1 MIVET
6 VLYVREQADQDMR
19 CKRGGKRADEQNP
32 HVPAVGKC
40 LPAAYQV
47 AGYFRREQKGAR
59 EYRYFD
65 EIDDNCLHGG
75 ISMTAC

>member
-47 AGYFRREQKGAR
+47 AVIFAASKKAHANIAILQDR
-59 EYRYFD
+59 
-65 EIDDNCLHGG
+65 
-75 ISMTAC
+75 